1 MEFVHNQGRS
11 ANDNMLFCY
20 IMIASLESE
29 EFTHPGNFKKS
40 DATKRPLA

>member
-11 ANDNMLFCY
+11 ANDNMLFFY
-20 IMIASLESE
+20 IMIAFSERE
-29 EFTHPGNFKKS
+29 EFTHPGNLKKS